1 MIRMSGFSRRLLPA
15 VAVLLF
21 LAGCAGFQFVD
32 ASLLPFKQCSKS
44 FTETVAT
51 LVLGVTESSLTFIQK
66 VLQEG
71 LQWYQV
77 VGGEDVPTG
86 LRKVGEIKKYPGPPL
101 NEMLEE
107 YSTQFVV
114 VSEVPS
120 GQSGEKVVWLKRIDT
135 ILDTRPYQPL
145 REEHRYR
152 RFIVRNSPRG
162 YCVTSVRL
170 HPGDKTWISHSEF
183 QALTVETSSAKPAQL
198 GRLFPCGDFFKKLF
212 FCYY

>member
-1 MIRMSGFSRRLLPA
+1 MVRMFGFSRRFLPA
-15 VAVLLF
+15 AAVFLF
-21 LAGCAGFQFVD
+21 LAGCAGNQFGD
-32 ASLLPFKQCSKS
+32 TSLLPFKQCSKS

-66 VLQEG
+66 VLPEG

-77 VGGEDVPTG
+77 VGGEDMPTG

-114 VSEVPS
+114 VGEVPS
-120 GQSGEKVVWLKRIDT
+120 GQSGERVVWLKRIDT
-135 ILDTRPYQPL
+135 ILDARTYQPL

-152 RFIVRNSPRG
+152 RFIVRNSPQG
-162 YCVTSVRL
+162 YCVTSVRP
-170 HPGDKTWISHSEF
+170 HPGDMVWISQSEF
-183 QALTVETSSAKPAQL
+183 QALTGKTLGAKPAN
-198 GRLFPCGDFFKKLF
+198 
-212 FCYY
+212 